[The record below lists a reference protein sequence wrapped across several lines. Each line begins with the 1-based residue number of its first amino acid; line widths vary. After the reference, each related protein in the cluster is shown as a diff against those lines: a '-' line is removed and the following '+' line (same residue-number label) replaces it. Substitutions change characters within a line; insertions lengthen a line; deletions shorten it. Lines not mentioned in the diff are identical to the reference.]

1 MLVVVNPKIELKL
14 TFGFVGKIYNYIKM
28 HLLIYL
34 LRVAVIADLRGF
46 NVRTKFTLTAKK
58 TWSSIEQKTR

>member
-28 HLLIYL
+28 HLLVCL

-46 NVRTKFTLTAKK
+46 YVRTKFTLTAKK
-58 TWSSIEQKTR
+58 TWSSIVQKTR